1 MGVIDQPINRL
12 DTFQQRHRI
21 TVFGFAVAKKY
32 GDDRGGMLA
41 AVITYYGFVALFP
54 LLLLF
59 VTVVGFA
66 LHDNPGLQHDLLKS
80 ALSDFPIIG
89 TQLRRNIHALQ
100 GSGLALAI
108 GLLGLLWGSLGVA
121 QAAQHAMAEVWNVPA
136 RIRPGF
142 GPRLARALL
151 IIGLLA
157 LGTIATTVITGFGTA
172 TGTSIALRIAT
183 LGLTVAANVVIY
195 VAAFRVLT
203 PKQVETGDLV
213 LGAVVAGV
221 LWTVLQAFGSY
232 LIEHQLRHSSEV
244 YGFFA
249 IVLGLLAWLY
259 LGAQLLVYSAEVS
272 VVRAHRLWPRS
283 LVPPPS
289 DPGDAEAPT
298 RPRPELSSAE
308 KS

>member
-1 MGVIDQPINRL
+1 MGVTDKPIKRV
-12 DTFQQRHRI
+12 DAFQQRHGI
-21 TVFGFAVAKKY
+21 TAFGFAVAKKY

-66 LHDNPGLQHDLLKS
+66 LHDKPGLQHDLLKS

-89 TQLRRNIHALQ
+89 TQLRRNIHGLQ

-121 QAAQHAMAEVWNVPA
+121 QAAQHTMAEVWDVPE
-136 RIRPGF
+136 RLRPGF

-151 IIGLLA
+151 IVGLLA
-157 LGTIATTVITGFGTA
+157 LGTVATTVITGFTTA
-172 TGTSIALRIAT
+172 TGQSVALRVVT
-183 LGLTVAANVVIY
+183 LGLTLGANVVLYI
-195 VAAFRVLT
+195 AAFRVLT
-203 PKQVETGDLV
+203 PKPVETRDLV

-221 LWTVLQAFGSY
+221 LWTVLQTVGSY

-259 LGAQLLVYSAEVS
+259 LGAQVLVYSAEVS
-272 VVRAHRLWPRS
+272 VVRARRLWPRS
-283 LVPPPS
+283 LVPPPVRDVS
-289 DPGDAEAPT
+289 EM
-298 RPRPELSSAE
+298 
-308 KS
+308 